1 MIRALL
7 LLVLFA
13 WPALAHEP
21 ELEDLGGPLDSPV
34 EQLLE
39 AVNHARALRGLG
51 PVRLDD
57 RLVAAAQIKSE
68 DAAAHNSF
76 SHSDSEGR
84 GMAQRVQEAG
94 YLYAR
99 LYENLA
105 AGVRNPRRVTQLWLD
120 SPGHRAAMTDAE
132 VVHAGIGY
140 AYGPITLNEGIAFHL
155 WTLILAAPGPGGPFT
170 PHPPVS
176 DKAEA
181 TPPAPSVP
189 PG

>member
-1 MIRALL
+1 MIRTLL
-7 LLVLFA
+7 LLVLLA
-13 WPALAHEP
+13 WPALAQEP
-21 ELEDLGGPLDSPV
+21 ELEDLGGPLASPV

-39 AVNHARALRGLG
+39 AVNQARGLRRLE
-51 PVRLDD
+51 PVRLDE
-57 RLVAAAQIKSE
+57 RLTAAAQAKSE
-68 DAAAHNSF
+68 DAAAHNLF
-76 SHSDSEGR
+76 GHIDSEGR

-105 AGVRNPRRVTQLWLD
+105 AGVRNP
-120 SPGHRAAMTDAE
+120 
-132 VVHAGIGY
+132 HAGVGY
-140 AYGPITLNEGIAFHL
+140 AHGPITLNEGIAFHL

-176 DKAEA
+176 DKAEVR
-181 TPPAPSVP
+181 PPARSAP